1 MKPAC
6 RQALEEIYLYI
17 DHELT
22 WWRRRR
28 IRRHLANCQPCLDG
42 YTFEQKLRVIVKE
55 CLSEEVPHDFL
66 QRLQQAI
73 AQERGTVIE

>member
-6 RQALEEIYLYI
+6 EQAIEEIYLYI

-28 IRRHLANCQPCLDG
+28 IRRHLANCRPCLEG
-42 YTFEQKLRVIVKE
+42 YTFEQRLRVIVKE
-55 CLSEEVPHDFL
+55 CLSEEVPPEFL
-66 QRLQQAI
+66 NRLQQAI
-73 AQERGTVIE
+73 QRERGTVLE